1 MPAKRKSLLDFLV
14 CVLDLVVNV
23 ALIMRMPE
31 VLANATEA
39 IIAKWLI
46 QEGGSFTLGQAI
58 AEVETEKA
66 IVEVPAESNGIL
78 GKYLALDGASVQVGE
93 PIAILLADG
102 EGQAE
107 IDRLMAEVGVDSPV
121 AIPVATPVQTAEVTT
136 VATPVQAVEI
146 TPVFTNAEHGDRL
159 FISPLS
165 RRLAKENGLTAESIQ
180 GTGPGG
186 RIVRRDVEVAI
197 ASKGSTVVEITPV
210 AIPVGGYK
218 DIPHSGMRKA
228 IARRL
233 TESKTTVP
241 HFYLNAPVVADDM
254 LNFRAKYNEWAPKKI
269 SVTDLILKTVAASF
283 IDVPQANVIW
293 TDSAL
298 RQFSDVDVSIAVAT
312 DNGLITPVVRGIN
325 HLNLAQLNLT
335 TSDLIDRA
343 RIGRLKQNEIEGGS
357 FSVTN
362 LGMYGTDEFSAI
374 LNPPQSAI
382 LAVGAAKQK
391 PVVIDGEI
399 KIRSIINFTVSV
411 DHRAIDGAVAAQWLA
426 AFVKRFE
433 NPYWMAI

>member
-1 MPAKRKSLLDFLV
+1 
-14 CVLDLVVNV
+14 
-23 ALIMRMPE
+23 MRMPE

-39 IIAKWLI
+39 IIAKWLLE
-46 QEGGSFTLGQAI
+46 EGASFIVGQSM

-66 IVEVPAESNGIL
+66 LVEVPAETDGIL
-78 GKYLALDGASVQVGE
+78 GKYLAKNGAHVQVGA
-93 PIAILLADG
+93 PIAILLAKG

-107 IDRLMAEVGVDSPV
+107 IDKLMAEAGADIPAPAPAPAAPAPV
-121 AIPVATPVQTAEVTT
+121 APAAPTPAPVAAAPAPVAPPTPV
-136 VATPVQAVEI
+136 VATDRGSR
-146 TPVFTNAEHGDRL
+146 VFA
-159 FISPLS
+159 SPLA
-165 RRLAKENGLTAESIQ
+165 RRLAKENGLDAGSIN

-186 RIVRRDVEVAI
+186 RIVRRDVQAAI
-197 ASKGSTVVEITPV
+197 ANGGAKAPATSVAVPVIPAGSFT
-210 AIPVGGYK
+210 

-233 TESKTTVP
+233 TESKSTVP
-241 HFYLNAPVVADDM
+241 HFYLTAPVLADEM
-254 LNFRAKYNEWAPKKI
+254 LGYRTKLNEWAPNKI
-269 SVTDLILKTVAASF
+269 SVTDLILKTVAAAFS
-283 IDVPQANVIW
+283 DVPGANCIW
-293 TDSAL
+293 TDTAI
-298 RQFSDVDVSIAVAT
+298 RQFSDVDVSVAVAT

-325 HLNLAQLNLT
+325 HMSLSQLNAAT
-335 TSDLIDRA
+335 ADLIDRA
-343 RIGRLKQNEIEGGS
+343 RIGRLKQNEIEGGT

-399 KIRSIINFTVSV
+399 VIRSVINFTLSV
-411 DHRAIDGAVAAQWLA
+411 DHRAIDGALAAEWLA

-433 NPYWMAI
+433 NPYWLGV

>member
-1 MPAKRKSLLDFLV
+1 
-14 CVLDLVVNV
+14 
-23 ALIMRMPE
+23 MPE

-93 PIAILLADG
+93 PIAILLAAG

-107 IDRLMAEVGVDSPV
+107 IDKLMAEVGVDSPV
-121 AIPVATPVQTAEVTT
+121 ATPVQVVEATPVATPVQVVEVT
-136 VATPVQAVEI
+136 PVLI
-146 TPVFTNAEHGDRL
+146 NAEHGDRL

-197 ASKGSTVVEITPV
+197 ASKGSAVVKVTSAV
-210 AIPVGGYK
+210 IPVGGYN

-374 LNPPQSAI
+374 LNPPQSVI

>member
-1 MPAKRKSLLDFLV
+1 
-14 CVLDLVVNV
+14 
-23 ALIMRMPE
+23 MPE

-39 IIAKWLI
+39 VIAKWLI
-46 QEGGSFTLGQAI
+46 KEGESFTIGQAM

-66 IVEVPAESNGIL
+66 LVEVPAETAGIL
-78 GKYLALDGASVQVGE
+78 GKYLAQNGAFVQVGA
-93 PIAILLADG
+93 PIAILLAAG
-102 EGQAE
+102 EGQTE
-107 IDRLMAEVGVDSPV
+107 IDALMAEAGVTVAAAPVTTPVVETSAPVAAPVAV
-121 AIPVATPVQTAEVTT
+121 AIPTSKNTDR
-136 VATPVQAVEI
+136 
-146 TPVFTNAEHGDRL
+146 GDRL

-165 RRLAKENGLTAESIQ
+165 RRLAKENGLDAHSIQ
-180 GTGPGG
+180 GTGPDG
-186 RIVRRDVEVAI
+186 RIVRRDVEAAI
-197 ASKGSTVVEITPV
+197 AGGKTTVAKAVPVVIPAGSFT
-210 AIPVGGYK
+210 

-241 HFYLNAPVVADDM
+241 HFYLSAPVLADDM
-254 LNFRAKYNEWAPKKI
+254 LNFRAKYNEWAPKKV

-283 IDVPQANVIW
+283 ADVPQANVIW
-293 TDSAL
+293 TDTAL

-325 HLNLAQLNLT
+325 HMSLAQLNIST
-335 TSDLIDRA
+335 GDLIDRA
-343 RIGRLKQNEIEGGS
+343 RNGRLKQNEIEGGS

-382 LAVGAAKQK
+382 LTVGAAKQK

-399 KIRSIINFTVSV
+399 KIRSVINFTVSV

-433 NPYWMAI
+433 NPFWLAI

>member
-1 MPAKRKSLLDFLV
+1 
-14 CVLDLVVNV
+14 
-23 ALIMRMPE
+23 MRMPE

-46 QEGGSFTLGQAI
+46 QEGDSFIVGQVI

-66 IVEVPAESNGIL
+66 LVEVPAESVGIL
-78 GKYLALDGASVQVGE
+78 GKYLAFEGASIQVGA

-107 IDRLMAEVGVDSPV
+107 IEKLVAEAGVDTPV
-121 AIPVATPVQTAEVTT
+121 AHMPPEADMAPTATPTAPILSEISPPASIVS
-136 VATPVQAVEI
+136 TPAKI
-146 TPVFTNAEHGDRL
+146 AEHGDRL

-165 RRLAKENGLTAESIQ
+165 RRLAKEKGMDARSIQ

-186 RIVRRDVEVAI
+186 RIVRRDVEAAI
-197 ASKGSTVVEITPV
+197 ADNVNSVATTVEHSAALIIPTGSFT
-210 AIPVGGYK
+210 

-241 HFYLNAPVVADDM
+241 HFYLSAPVLADEM
-254 LNFRAKYNEWAPKKI
+254 LNFRRKYNEWAPKKI
-269 SVTDLILKTVAASF
+269 SITDLILKTVAASF
-283 IDVPQANVIW
+283 SDVPQANVIW
-293 TDSAL
+293 TDSAI
-298 RQFSDVDVSIAVAT
+298 RQFSDVDISVAVAT
-312 DNGLITPVVRGIN
+312 DNGLVTPVVRGIN
-325 HLNLAQLNLT
+325 YLTLAQLNLT

-343 RIGRLKQNEIEGGS
+343 RIGRLKQSEIEGGS

-399 KIRSIINFTVSV
+399 KIRSVINFTVSV
-411 DHRAIDGAVAAQWLA
+411 DHRAIDGAVAAQWME

-433 NPYWMAI
+433 NPFWLAI

>member
-1 MPAKRKSLLDFLV
+1 M
-14 CVLDLVVNV
+14 LDLA
-23 ALIMRMPE
+23 ALTNMASIMRMPE

-46 QEGGSFTLGQAI
+46 KEGDSFTVGQAI

-66 IVEVPAESNGIL
+66 LVEVPAETAGIL
-78 GKYLALDGASVQVGE
+78 GKFLALDGAFVQVGA
-93 PIAILLADG
+93 PIAILLAAG

-107 IDRLMAEVGVDSPV
+107 IDTLMKEVGVDNAAAPV
-121 AIPVATPVQTAEVTT
+121 VAAPVVAAPV
-136 VATPVQAVEI
+136 VAASSQSK
-146 TPVFTNAEHGDRL
+146 NSDHGDRL

-165 RRLAKENGLTAESIQ
+165 RRLAKENGLNAESIQ
-180 GTGPGG
+180 GTGPDG
-186 RIVRRDVEVAI
+186 RIVRRDVEAAI
-197 ASKGSTVVEITPV
+197 AGKGKDSVKAGPVVVPT
-210 AIPVGGYK
+210 GSFT

-241 HFYLNAPVVADDM
+241 HFYLSAPVLADDM
-254 LNFRAKYNEWAPKKI
+254 LNFRAKYNEWAPKKV

-283 IDVPQANVIW
+283 ADVPQANVIW

-325 HLNLAQLNLT
+325 HLSLAELNIA

-433 NPYWMAI
+433 NPFWLAI

>member
-1 MPAKRKSLLDFLV
+1 
-14 CVLDLVVNV
+14 
-23 ALIMRMPE
+23 
-31 VLANATEA
+31 
-39 IIAKWLI
+39 
-46 QEGGSFTLGQAI
+46 
-58 AEVETEKA
+58 
-66 IVEVPAESNGIL
+66 
-78 GKYLALDGASVQVGE
+78 
-93 PIAILLADG
+93 
-102 EGQAE
+102 
-107 IDRLMAEVGVDSPV
+107 
-121 AIPVATPVQTAEVTT
+121 
-136 VATPVQAVEI
+136 
-146 TPVFTNAEHGDRL
+146 
-159 FISPLS
+159 
-165 RRLAKENGLTAESIQ
+165 
-180 GTGPGG
+180 
-186 RIVRRDVEVAI
+186 
-197 ASKGSTVVEITPV
+197 
-210 AIPVGGYK
+210 
-218 DIPHSGMRKA
+218 MRKA

-241 HFYLNAPVVADDM
+241 HFYLSAPVLADDM
-254 LNFRAKYNEWAPKKI
+254 LNFRAKYNEWAPKKV
-269 SVTDLILKTVAASF
+269 SVTDLILKTVAASLE
-283 IDVPQANVIW
+283 DVPNANVIW

-298 RQFSDVDVSIAVAT
+298 RQFSDVDISIAVAT

-325 HLNLAQLNLT
+325 HLSLAQLNIT

-433 NPYWMAI
+433 NPFWLAI

>member
-1 MPAKRKSLLDFLV
+1 
-14 CVLDLVVNV
+14 
-23 ALIMRMPE
+23 MPE

-39 IIAKWLI
+39 VIAKWLI
-46 QEGGSFTLGQAI
+46 KEGESFTIGQAM

-66 IVEVPAESNGIL
+66 LVEVPAETAGIL
-78 GKYLALDGASVQVGE
+78 GKYLAQNGAFVQVGA
-93 PIAILLADG
+93 PIAILLDAG
-102 EGQAE
+102 EGQTE
-107 IDRLMAEVGVDSPV
+107 IDALMVEAGVVVAPGPV
-121 AIPVATPVQTAEVTT
+121 AATVVETSAPVAAPVEVATPVSKNTD
-136 VATPVQAVEI
+136 
-146 TPVFTNAEHGDRL
+146 HGDRL

-165 RRLAKENGLTAESIQ
+165 RRLAKENGLDAHSIQ
-180 GTGPGG
+180 GTGPDG
-186 RIVRRDVEVAI
+186 RIVRRDVEAAI
-197 ASKGSTVVEITPV
+197 AGGKTTVAKAVPVVIPAGSFT
-210 AIPVGGYK
+210 

-241 HFYLNAPVVADDM
+241 HFYLSAPVLADDM
-254 LNFRAKYNEWAPKKI
+254 LNFRAKYNEWAPKKV

-283 IDVPQANVIW
+283 ADVPQANVIW
-293 TDSAL
+293 TDTAL

-325 HLNLAQLNLT
+325 HMSLAQLNIST
-335 TSDLIDRA
+335 GDLIDRA
-343 RIGRLKQNEIEGGS
+343 RNGRLKQNEIEGGS

-399 KIRSIINFTVSV
+399 KIRSVINFTVSV

-433 NPYWMAI
+433 NPFWLAI

>member
-1 MPAKRKSLLDFLV
+1 MAREKGLD
-14 CVLDLVVNV
+14 
-23 ALIMRMPE
+23 
-31 VLANATEA
+31 T
-39 IIAKWLI
+39 
-46 QEGGSFTLGQAI
+46 
-58 AEVETEKA
+58 
-66 IVEVPAESNGIL
+66 
-78 GKYLALDGASVQVGE
+78 
-93 PIAILLADG
+93 
-102 EGQAE
+102 
-107 IDRLMAEVGVDSPV
+107 
-121 AIPVATPVQTAEVTT
+121 
-136 VATPVQAVEI
+136 
-146 TPVFTNAEHGDRL
+146 
-159 FISPLS
+159 
-165 RRLAKENGLTAESIQ
+165 ESIQ

-186 RIVRRDVEVAI
+186 RIVRRDVEAAI
-197 ASKGSTVVEITPV
+197 ETKGKSVVN
-210 AIPVGGYK
+210 AIPLAIPSGGFT

-241 HFYLNAPVVADDM
+241 HFYLSAPVIADDM
-254 LNFRAKYNEWAPKKI
+254 LNFRAKYNEWAPKKV
-269 SVTDLILKTVAASF
+269 SVTDLILKTVAASLQ
-283 IDVPQANVIW
+283 DVPHANVIW
-293 TDSAL
+293 TDSST

-325 HLNLAQLNLT
+325 HLSLAQLNLV

-399 KIRSIINFTVSV
+399 KIRSVINFTVSV

-433 NPYWMAI
+433 NPFWLAI

>member
-1 MPAKRKSLLDFLV
+1 MAS
-14 CVLDLVVNV
+14 
-23 ALIMRMPE
+23 IMRMPE

-46 QEGGSFTLGQAI
+46 AEGASFTVSQPM

-66 IVEVPAESNGIL
+66 LVEVPAEGDGIL
-78 GKYLALDGASVQVGE
+78 GKYLAQNGAHVQVGA
-93 PIAILLADG
+93 PIAILLAQG

-107 IDRLMAEVGVDSPV
+107 IDKLLAEAGADIP
-121 AIPVATPVQTAEVTT
+121 APVATPTPAVAAAPTAPVVVAPAAAPAPVAAPVTHT
-136 VATPVQAVEI
+136 
-146 TPVFTNAEHGDRL
+146 GGRL
-159 FISPLS
+159 FASPLA
-165 RRLAKENGLTAESIQ
+165 RRLAKENGIDPSQIQ
-180 GTGPGG
+180 GSGPDG
-186 RIVRRDVEVAI
+186 RIVRRDVQAAI
-197 ASKGSTVVEITPV
+197 AGGVKSPAPTASAPVIPAGSFT
-210 AIPVGGYK
+210 

-241 HFYLNAPVVADDM
+241 HFYLNAPVVADEM
-254 LNFRAKYNEWAPKKI
+254 LHFRTKHNEWAPKKV
-269 SVTDLILKTVAASF
+269 SVTDLILKTVAAAFS
-283 IDVPQANVIW
+283 DVPEANVIW
-293 TDSAL
+293 TDTAL
-298 RQFSDVDVSIAVAT
+298 RQFSDVDVAIAVAT

-325 HLNLAQLNLT
+325 HMTLTQLNVAT
-335 TSDLIDRA
+335 NELIDRA
-343 RIGRLKQNEIEGGS
+343 RAGRLKQNEIEGGT

-399 KIRSIINFTVSV
+399 VVRSIINFTLSV
-411 DHRAIDGAVAAQWLA
+411 DHRAIDGALAAQWLA

-433 NPYWMAI
+433 NPFWLAL

>member
-1 MPAKRKSLLDFLV
+1 
-14 CVLDLVVNV
+14 
-23 ALIMRMPE
+23 MPE

-39 IIAKWLI
+39 VIAKWLI
-46 QEGGSFTLGQAI
+46 KEGESFTLGQAM

-66 IVEVPAESNGIL
+66 LVEVPAETAGIL
-78 GKYLALDGASVQVGE
+78 GKYLAQNGAFVQVGA
-93 PIAILLADG
+93 PIAILLAAG
-102 EGQAE
+102 EGQTE
-107 IDRLMAEVGVDSPV
+107 IDALMAEAGVVTVAAAPVTTPVVETSAPV
-121 AIPVATPVQTAEVTT
+121 AAPVAVATPASKNTD
-136 VATPVQAVEI
+136 
-146 TPVFTNAEHGDRL
+146 HGDRL

-165 RRLAKENGLTAESIQ
+165 RRLAKENGLDAHSIQ
-180 GTGPGG
+180 GTGPDG
-186 RIVRRDVEVAI
+186 RIVRRDVEAAI
-197 ASKGSTVVEITPV
+197 AGGKTTVAKAVPVVIPAGSFT
-210 AIPVGGYK
+210 

-241 HFYLNAPVVADDM
+241 HFYLSAPVLADDM
-254 LNFRAKYNEWAPKKI
+254 LNFRAKYNEWAPKKV

-283 IDVPQANVIW
+283 ADVPQANVIW
-293 TDSAL
+293 TDTAL
-298 RQFSDVDVSIAVAT
+298 RQFSDVDISIAVAT

-325 HLNLAQLNLT
+325 HMSLAQLNIST
-335 TSDLIDRA
+335 GDLIDRA
-343 RIGRLKQNEIEGGS
+343 RNGRLKQNEIEGGS

-399 KIRSIINFTVSV
+399 KIRSVINFTVSV

-433 NPYWMAI
+433 NPFWLAI

>member
-1 MPAKRKSLLDFLV
+1 
-14 CVLDLVVNV
+14 
-23 ALIMRMPE
+23 MRMPE

-39 IIAKWLI
+39 IIAKWLLE
-46 QEGGSFTLGQAI
+46 EGASFTVGQSM

-66 IVEVPAESNGIL
+66 LVEVPAETDGIL
-78 GKYLALDGASVQVGE
+78 GKYLAKNGAHVQVGA
-93 PIAILLADG
+93 PIAILLNKG

-107 IDRLMAEVGVDSPV
+107 IDKLLAEAGADIPAPV
-121 AIPVATPVQTAEVTT
+121 AAAAPTTAAPDIAAPVAAAPTPV
-136 VATPVQAVEI
+136 VAAPIATDRGSR
-146 TPVFTNAEHGDRL
+146 VFA
-159 FISPLS
+159 SPLA
-165 RRLAKENGLTAESIQ
+165 RRLAKENGLDAASIN

-186 RIVRRDVEVAI
+186 RIVRRDVQAAI
-197 ASKGSTVVEITPV
+197 AGGGAKPAAV
-210 AIPVGGYK
+210 AVSIPVIPAGSFT

-241 HFYLNAPVVADDM
+241 HFYLTAPVLADER
-254 LNFRAKYNEWAPKKI
+254 LSYRTKLNEWAPKKI
-269 SVTDLILKTVAASF
+269 SVTDLILKTVSAAFS
-283 IDVPQANVIW
+283 DVPGANCIW
-293 TDSAL
+293 TETAI
-298 RQFSDVDVSIAVAT
+298 RQFSDVDVSVAVAT

-325 HLNLAQLNLT
+325 HMNLSQLNAAT
-335 TSDLIDRA
+335 ADLIDRA
-343 RIGRLKQNEIEGGS
+343 RIGRLKQNEIEGGT

-399 KIRSIINFTVSV
+399 KVRSVINFTLSV
-411 DHRAIDGAVAAQWLA
+411 DHRAIDGALAAEWLA

-433 NPYWMAI
+433 NPYWLGV

>member
-1 MPAKRKSLLDFLV
+1 
-14 CVLDLVVNV
+14 
-23 ALIMRMPE
+23 MPE

-39 IIAKWLI
+39 IISKWLI
-46 QEGGSFTLGQAI
+46 KEGDSFTLGQAI

-66 IVEVPAESNGIL
+66 LVEVPAETAGIL
-78 GKYLALDGASVQVGE
+78 GKYLALDGAFVQVGA
-93 PIAILLADG
+93 PIAILLAAG
-102 EGQAE
+102 EGQTE
-107 IDRLMAEVGVDSPV
+107 IDALMVEAGVVVAPGPV
-121 AIPVATPVQTAEVTT
+121 AATVVETSAPVAAPVEVATPVSKNTD
-136 VATPVQAVEI
+136 
-146 TPVFTNAEHGDRL
+146 HGDRL

-165 RRLAKENGLTAESIQ
+165 RRLAKENGLDAHSIQ
-180 GTGPGG
+180 GTGPDG
-186 RIVRRDVEVAI
+186 RIVRRDVEAAI
-197 ASKGSTVVEITPV
+197 AGGKTTVAKAVPVVIPAGSFT
-210 AIPVGGYK
+210 

-241 HFYLNAPVVADDM
+241 HFYLSAPVLADDM
-254 LNFRAKYNEWAPKKI
+254 LNFRAKYNEWAPKKV

-283 IDVPQANVIW
+283 ADVPQANVIW
-293 TDSAL
+293 TDTAL

-325 HLNLAQLNLT
+325 HMSLAQLNIST
-335 TSDLIDRA
+335 GDLIDRA
-343 RIGRLKQNEIEGGS
+343 RNGRLKQNEIEGGS

-399 KIRSIINFTVSV
+399 KIRSVINFTVSV

-433 NPYWMAI
+433 NPFWLAI

>member
-1 MPAKRKSLLDFLV
+1 
-14 CVLDLVVNV
+14 
-23 ALIMRMPE
+23 MPE

-39 IIAKWLI
+39 VIAKWLI
-46 QEGGSFTLGQAI
+46 KEGESFTLGQAM

-66 IVEVPAESNGIL
+66 LVEVPAETAGIL
-78 GKYLALDGASVQVGE
+78 GKYLAQNGAFVQVGA
-93 PIAILLADG
+93 PIAILLGAG
-102 EGQAE
+102 EGQTE
-107 IDRLMAEVGVDSPV
+107 IDALMAEAGLAVPVAPVAAPVVQTPEPVAAPV
-121 AIPVATPVQTAEVTT
+121 AIATSTSQNTD
-136 VATPVQAVEI
+136 
-146 TPVFTNAEHGDRL
+146 HGDRL

-165 RRLAKENGLTAESIQ
+165 RRLAKENGLDAHSIK
-180 GTGPGG
+180 GTGPDG
-186 RIVRRDVEVAI
+186 RIVRRDVEAAI
-197 ASKGSTVVEITPV
+197 AGGKTTVAKAVPVVIPAGSFTE
-210 AIPVGGYK
+210 
-218 DIPHSGMRKA
+218 IPHSGMRKA

-241 HFYLNAPVVADDM
+241 HFYLSAPVLADDM

-283 IDVPQANVIW
+283 SDVPQANVIW
-293 TDSAL
+293 TDIAL

-325 HLNLAQLNLT
+325 HMSLAQLNIS

-343 RIGRLKQNEIEGGS
+343 RNGRLKQNEIEGGS

-399 KIRSIINFTVSV
+399 KIRSVINFTVSV

-433 NPYWMAI
+433 NPFWLAI

>member
-1 MPAKRKSLLDFLV
+1 MAS
-14 CVLDLVVNV
+14 
-23 ALIMRMPE
+23 IMRMPE

-39 IIAKWLI
+39 IISKWLI
-46 QEGGSFTLGQAI
+46 KEGDSFTLGQAI

-66 IVEVPAESNGIL
+66 LVEVPAETAGIL
-78 GKYLALDGASVQVGE
+78 GKYLALDGAFVQVGA
-93 PIAILLADG
+93 PIAILLAAG
-102 EGQAE
+102 EGQTE
-107 IDRLMAEVGVDSPV
+107 IDALMVEAGVVVAPGPV
-121 AIPVATPVQTAEVTT
+121 AATVVETSAPVAAPVEVATPVSKNTD
-136 VATPVQAVEI
+136 
-146 TPVFTNAEHGDRL
+146 HGDRL

-165 RRLAKENGLTAESIQ
+165 RRLAKENGLDAHSIQ
-180 GTGPGG
+180 GTGPDG
-186 RIVRRDVEVAI
+186 RIVRRDVEAAI
-197 ASKGSTVVEITPV
+197 AGGKTTVAKAVPVVIPAGSFT
-210 AIPVGGYK
+210 

-241 HFYLNAPVVADDM
+241 HFYLSAPVLADDM
-254 LNFRAKYNEWAPKKI
+254 LNFRAKYNEWAPKKV

-283 IDVPQANVIW
+283 ADVPQANVIW
-293 TDSAL
+293 TDTAL
-298 RQFSDVDVSIAVAT
+298 RQFSDVDVSIAIAT

-325 HLNLAQLNLT
+325 HMSLAQLNIST
-335 TSDLIDRA
+335 GDLIDRA
-343 RIGRLKQNEIEGGS
+343 RNGRLKQNEIEGGS

-399 KIRSIINFTVSV
+399 KIRSVINFTVSV
-411 DHRAIDGAVAAQWLA
+411 DHRAIDGAVAAQWLV

-433 NPYWMAI
+433 NPFWLAI

>member
-14 CVLDLVVNV
+14 CVLDLAVNV

-93 PIAILLADG
+93 PIAILLVAG

-107 IDRLMAEVGVDSPV
+107 IDKLMAEVGVDSPV
-121 AIPVATPVQTAEVTT
+121 ATPVQVVEATPVATPVQVVEVT
-136 VATPVQAVEI
+136 PVLI
-146 TPVFTNAEHGDRL
+146 NAEQGDRL

-197 ASKGSTVVEITPV
+197 ASKGSAVVKVTPAV
-210 AIPVGGYK
+210 IPVGGYN

>member
-1 MPAKRKSLLDFLV
+1 MAS
-14 CVLDLVVNV
+14 
-23 ALIMRMPE
+23 IMRMPE

-39 IIAKWLI
+39 IISKWLI
-46 QEGGSFTLGQAI
+46 KEGDSFTLGQAI

-66 IVEVPAESNGIL
+66 LVEVPAETAGIL
-78 GKYLALDGASVQVGE
+78 GKYLALDGAFVQVGA
-93 PIAILLADG
+93 PIAILLAAG
-102 EGQAE
+102 EGQTE
-107 IDRLMAEVGVDSPV
+107 IDALMVEAGVVVAPGPV
-121 AIPVATPVQTAEVTT
+121 AATVVETSAPVAAPVEVATPVSKNTD
-136 VATPVQAVEI
+136 
-146 TPVFTNAEHGDRL
+146 HGDRL

-165 RRLAKENGLTAESIQ
+165 RRLAKENGLDAHSIQ
-180 GTGPGG
+180 GTGPDG
-186 RIVRRDVEVAI
+186 RIVRRDVEAAI
-197 ASKGSTVVEITPV
+197 AGGKTTVAKAVPVVIPAGSFT
-210 AIPVGGYK
+210 

-241 HFYLNAPVVADDM
+241 HFYLSAPVLADDM
-254 LNFRAKYNEWAPKKI
+254 LNFRAKYNEWAPKKV

-283 IDVPQANVIW
+283 ADVPQANVIW
-293 TDSAL
+293 TDTAL

-325 HLNLAQLNLT
+325 HMSLAQLNIST
-335 TSDLIDRA
+335 GDLIDRA
-343 RIGRLKQNEIEGGS
+343 RNGRLKQNEIEGGS

-399 KIRSIINFTVSV
+399 KIRSVINFTVSV

-433 NPYWMAI
+433 NPFWLAI